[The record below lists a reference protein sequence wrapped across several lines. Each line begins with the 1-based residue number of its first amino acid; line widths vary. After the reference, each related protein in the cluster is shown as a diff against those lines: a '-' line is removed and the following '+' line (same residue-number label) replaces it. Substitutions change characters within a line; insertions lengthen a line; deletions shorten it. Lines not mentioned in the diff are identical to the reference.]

1 MCPFPTALF
10 LLSVGSSGNSDAL
23 LMMSPEKFKKSYD
36 IDARVNSEVT
46 AINRDKKT
54 IEIKNTL
61 TGDVHE
67 EAYDVLVMAPRCITC
82 KAKKHRRN

>member
-1 MCPFPTALF
+1 
-10 LLSVGSSGNSDAL
+10 
-23 LMMSPEKFKKSYD
+23 MMSPEKFKKSYD
-36 IDARVNSEVT
+36 IDARVNSEVM

-61 TGDVHE
+61 TGDIHE
-67 EAYDVLVMAPRCITC
+67 EAYDVFGYGSRRVTC